1 MVLWMLRLLRYMG
14 LAAAVLAWIVIAVS
28 ISVNPWFDLFEHALS
43 DLGGPQASSP
53 WIYNLGLIAVALVV
67 LIYSIYLVY
76 VSTNKMEVAGSAF
89 LVIAAIFLA
98 LIGVF
103 PAGTRPHTFVSTW
116 FFIQMDLAIASWG
129 IGLILRKDRSA
140 KHVGYLFTA
149 LAIASPIIA
158 LAIDWPSVAIQ
169 EVFGIIVIDLWV
181 VLMYLTIHR

>member
-1 MVLWMLRLLRYMG
+1 MVLWMLRPLRYMG

-76 VSTNKMEVAGSAF
+76 VSTNKMEVVGSAF

-116 FFIQMDLAIASWG
+116 FFIQMDLAIACWG
-129 IGLILRKDRSA
+129 IGLVLRGVIR
-140 KHVGYLFTA
+140 VGYLFITLA
-149 LAIASPIIA
+149 LVSPILA
-158 LAIDWPSVAIQ
+158 LAIDWPSIAVQ
-169 EVFGIIVIDLWV
+169 EIFGILIIDLYVVSLYLWV
-181 VLMYLTIHR
+181 HR